1 MACYLNENVYTHTFT
16 PKEYQVE
23 LLDSAKKRN
32 TIVCS
37 STSSSKAFIVVKLL
51 QEFSWQM
58 RKVPGKRALFILDL
72 QNVPIMTCHVKYLT
86 DLNVISITK
95 SLEEVEHIKQYLD
108 NYHVII
114 TTAEISVEMLSCENI
129 IEDLAYFNLLVI
141 DDCLY
146 GQRQTF
152 IKFIMRKY
160 RDLSKEKPRILGL
173 TTGLLGLELQP
184 DRLEAELRRLEKLL
198 SCSVDTSSE
207 IVTLIRLSC
216 HPRESIIECPKNE
229 QLELQLQ
236 IKTIIEHTKLFL
248 LEHRYDPSEIYD
260 DELLEEL
267 KEVPNPKN
275 TPLVLLNDFLEI
287 LEDLGPWGADKAALH
302 ILSKIEKLK
311 VKVPYERHYLL
322 LCLIS
327 STLVT
332 VRAVCEYEFEK
343 LDDLERLKRYST
355 PKVLKFIEILRQF
368 KPPGEK
374 PEAMEK
380 NVEMDMST
388 NVRGKGKSSR
398 RSFMSRP
405 QTEEI
410 LCALV
415 FVHNRY
421 KAKAVFALLCVSIFF
436 LCYLQVW

>member
-58 RKVPGKRALFILDL
+58 RNVPGKRALFILDL

-95 SLEEVEHIKQYLD
+95 SLEEVERIKQYLE
-108 NYHVII
+108 NYQVII
-114 TTAEISVEMLSCENI
+114 TTAEISVEMLSCESV

-152 IKFIMRKY
+152 IKLIMKKY

-198 SCSVDTSSE
+198 NCSVDTSSE

-216 HPRESIIECPKNE
+216 RPRESIIDCPKNQE
-229 QLELQLQ
+229 LELQLQ
-236 IKTIIEHTKLFL
+236 IKSIINHAKLFL

-260 DELLEEL
+260 DDLLEEL
-267 KEVPNPKN
+267 KEVPNPKD
-275 TPLVLLNDFLEI
+275 TPLQLLNDFLEI

-332 VRAVCEYEFEK
+332 IRAACDYEFEK
-343 LDDLERLKRYST
+343 LDDFERLKKYST
-355 PKVLKFIEILRQF
+355 PKVLKFIEILKQF
-368 KPPGEK
+368 KPPGKK
-374 PEAMEK
+374 PEPVEK
-380 NVEMDMST
+380 AIESDISINT
-388 NVRGKGKSSR
+388 RGKGKTSR
-398 RSFMSRP
+398 RSFISRP

-421 KAKAVFALLCVSIFF
+421 KAKALFALLCVCNFVVYI
-436 LCYLQVW
+436 